1 MENSSA
7 STGSSHSA
15 ACSLVFPNYGKGGRE
30 GPGAKG
36 CPDGIFRSSCNT
48 TSHLLEASSI
58 SRTCPGGFL
67 DAKIPFRQCVKVL
80 LEIRPEACET
90 GRGCCCP
97 KRHPTTP
104 NPPQPG
110 EEIETKSHGMVYV
123 GRDNEGS
130 SMAESFVTEV

>member
-1 MENSSA
+1 M
-7 STGSSHSA
+7 
-15 ACSLVFPNYGKGGRE
+15 
-30 GPGAKG
+30 
-36 CPDGIFRSSCNT
+36 
-48 TSHLLEASSI
+48 
-58 SRTCPGGFL
+58 

-80 LEIRPEACET
+80 LEIRPEVCET
-90 GRGCCCP
+90 GRGWCCP